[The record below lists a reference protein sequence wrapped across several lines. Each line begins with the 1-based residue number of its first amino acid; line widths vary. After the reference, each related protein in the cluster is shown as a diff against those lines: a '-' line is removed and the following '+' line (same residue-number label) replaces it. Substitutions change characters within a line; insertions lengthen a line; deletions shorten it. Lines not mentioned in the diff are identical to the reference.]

1 MEARQNYLFL
11 VREKHTRLD
20 LKNRRAH
27 VPARARI
34 LTCVLAWALAS
45 AVPDGLGSSPSTQS
59 GTGLD
64 PVVENRTSTARH
76 TLPSWGIV
84 GQAEEVRHCIALAR
98 PSPYHNNT
106 LDSDPP
112 WS

>member
-1 MEARQNYLFL
+1 MFHHLPLAAKTWHARPDQLNLFL
-11 VREKHTRLD
+11 VREKHTRLN
-20 LKNRRAH
+20 LKYRLAR

-64 PVVENRTSTARH
+64 QS
-76 TLPSWGIV
+76 
-84 GQAEEVRHCIALAR
+84 
-98 PSPYHNNT
+98 
-106 LDSDPP
+106 
-112 WS
+112 